1 MGYLNT
7 FLIKRAFASIDHMT
21 KDAGPDYATWNPQST
36 YKVENMVMRSHG
48 LNPAQAK
55 QYVQSAFIDKGFTP
69 NDARGYTQQ
78 MHLERTGHPAGA
90 PRPAAPAPAPANAP
104 VNYARRTW
112 NSAKDLGRNAM
123 GMGKQGFNAVK
134 TMARRNPKMAAL
146 MAIGGTLFGGSLM
159 AGAANSGRPPVR
171 QSNANNP
178 YAGLETY
185 A

>member
-7 FLIKRAFASIDHMT
+7 TLVKRAFVSLADMT
-21 KDAGPDYATWNPQST
+21 KDAAPDYTTWNPQST

-78 MHLERTGHPAGA
+78 MHLERTGRPGAA
-90 PRPAAPAPAPANAP
+90 PRPTAPAPTNAP
-104 VNYARRTW
+104 VSYARRTW

-134 TMARRNPKMAAL
+134 AIAKRNPKMAAL

-159 AGAANSGRPPVR
+159 AGAASSGRPPVR

-185 A
+185 